1 MIRQALLTFILALM
15 VGGFLLI
22 WDSPPESFI
31 RQKDGQFEKDPRADS
46 YMTEITSRRFSSEG
60 SEQFSIRS
68 PRIEFFEGASVLTL
82 ARPLFV
88 TQRPLEKPLVLQAAQ
103 GQLNSDLGV
112 LDLAGNVRAD
122 INSKGDLSVLTTER
136 LTYLIDAD
144 IAKTESSFK
153 LDAPQGSMSGTG
165 LHVDLRRETFL
176 IKSDVRVI
184 HEPI

>member
-1 MIRQALLTFILALM
+1 MIRQAFLTFFLAL
-15 VGGFLLI
+15 VVAGFLLI

-31 RQKDGQFEKDPRADS
+31 RQKDGQFDSDPRADS
-46 YMTEITSRRFSSEG
+46 YMTKITSRRFSAEG

-68 PRIEFFEGASVLTL
+68 PRIDFFEGTSVLTL
-82 ARPLFV
+82 AKPVFV
-88 TQRPLEKPLVLQAAQ
+88 TQRPLKKPLLLQAAQ
-103 GQLNSDLGV
+103 GQLHSDLGR

-122 INSKGDLSVLTTER
+122 INSNGDLSVLTTER
-136 LTYLIDAD
+136 LTYLIDTN

-153 LDAPQGSMSGTG
+153 LHAPQGTMSGTG
-165 LHVDLRRETFL
+165 LHVDLQKETFV